1 MQNVP
6 KWSDK
11 QASHY
16 DLDSLP
22 EPILTISDIL
32 EGYRNETLV

>member
-1 MQNVP
+1 MFQNGQI
-6 KWSDK
+6 SK
-11 QASHY
+11 QATMI
-16 DLDSLP
+16 LDSLP